1 VLVAGELAT
10 QASPVEGG
18 INAVRG
24 TMDALKAIRT
34 FIKNEFIKDIDFGV
48 IPGTGGKPTLYQPGA
63 QKTAMYFNAAPDHQV
78 ERHELGNGHVEFVA
92 TTRFIHRGTGA
103 MIGSGVGSCSSM
115 EKKYRYRGSSRKCPK
130 CGAEAIIKGRQEY
143 GGGWICYDK
152 KGGCKAKFKDNDPAI
167 VGQAAGDVENPDI
180 WDTRNTVLKMAVKRS
195 FVSAALSLGCL
206 AELFTQ
212 DIGDTYDVEDEPEPA
227 PRPREPHPNNSGHKT
242 GKYASPEQVAAY
254 LKSVD
259 EFCTDRNAEWLDS
272 WVGRDGSLPADI
284 KDLLHPIQ
292 MTHHFIKWIALE
304 SLLPDV
310 PLTVNPETGKLTE
323 KLSSEQEKGLVAI
336 VFARDPEAVAQEAWS
351 YYEREAAKKKADI
364 LRTREVEDINST
376 EGGRRG

>member
-1 VLVAGELAT
+1 VAGELAT
-10 QASPVEGG
+10 QASPLEGG

-34 FIKNEFIKDIDFGV
+34 FIKNEFVVNLDFGV

-167 VGQAAGDVENPDI
+167 SGQSAVEVENPDI

-227 PRPREPHPNNSGHKT
+227 PRPREPHPNKSGHKT

-254 LKSVD
+254 LKAVK
-259 EFCTDRNAEWLDS
+259 EFCDDRNSQWLDS
-272 WVGRDGSLPADI
+272 WCTPSGEMPEGIREV
-284 KDLLHPIQ
+284 LHPNRLIR
-292 MTHHFIKWIALE
+292 HHLKWAVAE
-304 SLLPDV
+304 GLLSGVD
-310 PLTVNPETGKLTE
+310 LTVDPETGKLNE
-323 KLSSEQEKGLVAI
+323 KTTSEQDKALVAV
-336 VFARDPEAVAQEAWS
+336 VFARDPDAVGGEAWEYYKVVAQE
-351 YYEREAAKKKADI
+351 EREKIERKI
-364 LRTREVEDINST
+364 IST
-376 EGGRRG
+376 EGGREG

>member
-167 VGQAAGDVENPDI
+167 TGQSAVEVENPDI
-180 WDTRNTVLKMAVKRS
+180 WDVRNTVLKIAIKRS
-195 FVSAALSLGCL
+195 FVAGALSLGCL

-242 GKYASPEQVAAY
+242 GKYGSPEQVAAY
-254 LKSVD
+254 FKAVK
-259 EFCTDRNAEWLDS
+259 EFCDDRNSQWLDT
-272 WVGRDGSLPADI
+272 WVGHDGSLPEYV

-292 MTHHFIKWIALE
+292 VIRHHLKWAVSE
-304 SLLPDV
+304 GLLV
-310 PLTVNPETGKLTE
+310 GVELTVDPETGKLNE
-323 KLSSEQEKGLVAI
+323 KTTSEQDKALVAV
-336 VFARDPEAVAQEAWS
+336 VFARDPEAVAAEAWA
-351 YYEREAAKKKADI
+351 YYEQEAAKE
-364 LRTREVEDINST
+364 RERIEQKINST
-376 EGGRRG
+376 EGGREG

>member
-1 VLVAGELAT
+1 VAAELAT
-10 QASPVEGG
+10 QPASPVEGG

-34 FIKNEFIKDIDFGV
+34 FIKNEFVAGLDFGV

-143 GGGWICYDK
+143 GGGWICFDK

-167 VGQAAGDVENPDI
+167 TGQATGEVENPDI
-180 WDTRNTVLKMAVKRS
+180 WDARNTVLKMAVKRS
-195 FVSAALSLGCL
+195 FVAAALSLGCL

-242 GKYASPEQVAAY
+242 GKYASPDQVVAY
-254 LKSVD
+254 LKSVQ
-259 EFCTDRNAEWLDS
+259 EFCDDRNSEWLDG
-272 WVGRDGSLPADI
+272 WAGRDGCLPDGV

-292 MTHHFIKWIALE
+292 ITRH
-304 SLLPDV
+304 LLKFLVSEGHLADV
-310 PLTVNPETGKLTE
+310 GLTVDPETGKLNE
-323 KLSSEQEKGLVAI
+323 KTSSDQDKALVAV
-336 VFARDPEAVAQEAWS
+336 VFARDPDVIGGEAWE
-351 YYEREAAKKKADI
+351 YYKHQVAEERAKIERKINAA
-364 LRTREVEDINST
+364 
-376 EGGRRG
+376 EGGRE